1 MANPTTISKTGAVA
15 VSDIQAVLGVTASG
29 VVALCSSAKINKWS
43 LCKPMKHRTLHD
55 ITDAQRKE
63 GNFGFSF
70 GQSDGAEGSGYS
82 SPVSLKQAIEAGTA
96 WAYIPPN
103 GDYAGGAPGLWQ
115 PCRLGDFRGYDHEAK
130 QFVKHPGD
138 IGFNPDSQEYIFLGE
153 KSALPV
159 AGLRWTDMSAI
170 NGKYLCVAVLDMSSQ
185 DPLVGYKTSGTAFGT
200 TEPDVTL
207 KVNTGD
213 ADLTLTANKEY
224 EYLLCA
230 CSVMKTSFMA
240 VVSGNPRFFPIP
252 AEPDLTGILKYSPT
266 IEYLNFSVVGVAGD
280 QLVEGGMMMAFDD
293 PKQYAFAKVGETPKY
308 LSVGTAGR
316 IALLIKVENTDT
328 SAHETSSVS
337 VLAQPTLM
345 SASQQSEAPQIF
357 AVEAESDTI
366 PVLGNEIDKITVGA
380 SSSAMFVIYC
390 DTLLRTGDSGTA
402 VGAITAGTSAFVTFT
417 IAWNSAA
424 QSMNTSIYVKA

>member
-1 MANPTTISKTGAVA
+1 MANSTTISKTGAVA
-15 VSDIQAVLGVTASG
+15 VSDIQAVLGVTAPG
-29 VVALCSSAKINKWS
+29 IVALCSSAKINKWS
-43 LCKPMKHRTLHD
+43 LCKPMKHPTLHD
-55 ITDAQRKE
+55 ITDAERKE

-70 GQSDGAEGSGYS
+70 GSQIADQPGYS
-82 SPVSLKQAIEAGTA
+82 SLVSLKQAIEEGTA
-96 WAYIPPN
+96 WKYLPPN
-103 GDYAGGAPGLWQ
+103 GDRAGGAPGLWQ
-115 PCRLGDFRGYDHEAK
+115 PCRMGDWRGYDHEAK

-138 IGFNPDSQEYIFLGE
+138 IGFNPDRREYIFLGE
-153 KSALPV
+153 KSVLPV

-170 NGKYLCVAVLDMSSQ
+170 NGKYLCVAVLDMSSPT
-185 DPLVGYKTSGTAFGT
+185 PLVGYKTSGTAFGA

-266 IEYLNFSVVGVAGD
+266 IEYLKFSVVGVAGD

-293 PKQYAFAKVGETPKY
+293 PKQYAFATVDETPKY
-308 LSVGTAGR
+308 LGVGTAGR

-337 VLAQPTLM
+337 VLAAPTL
-345 SASQQSEAPQIF
+345 AAESQQSEAPQIF
-357 AVEAESDTI
+357 AVEAESDSV
-366 PVLGNEIDKITVGA
+366 PVLGNEVDKIAVGA
-380 SSSAMFVIYC
+380 SSSAMFVLYC
-390 DTLLRTGDSGTA
+390 DTLLRTADSGSA
-402 VGAITAGTSAFVTFT
+402 VGSVPAGTSAFVTFT
-417 IAWNSAA
+417 IGWNSAA